1 MDKRKLLFV
10 IPEYSHGGT
19 NKSLENLLHFIDKEK
34 YEVSIYSLYED
45 GGRLYKDIFAPYA
58 VKKSI
63 WYYLLHDQ
71 RWTRKFYAL
80 CMKLCSS
87 INFNWLYRYEIN
99 RLQRKYKYD
108 SVIAFQENT
117 ATNVVAMLKEGR
129 TIAWVQCD
137 YKRISKN
144 RGHENDLN
152 IYDTYDKIC
161 CVSKT
166 TMESMQ
172 SVFPQLSHKITYI
185 YNTLDSDYIKR
196 LSEDDSI
203 AIPYDEK
210 HFNIL
215 SIGRFV
221 DVKQFHLIP
230 DIVKDIKSTRKFRW
244 YIIGSG
250 DATLAE
256 TKRKIAEYGLEDV
269 VILLGAKD
277 NPYPFF
283 KKANLHVCTS
293 FSESFSYT
301 IAESKILHTPVVSN
315 DFPVAFEVVDD
326 DSGWICNICNM
337 ASLLT
342 DIIADN
348 NQCYTQKLHSIAKYT
363 YDNSSIIKDFEQKI

>member
-1 MDKRKLLFV
+1 MKKRILFV

-45 GGRLYKDIFAPYA
+45 GGRLYKDIFKPYV
-58 VKKSI
+58 VKKSAL
-63 WYYLLHDQ
+63 YFLLHDHKV
-71 RWTRKFYAL
+71 TRKAYGFA
-80 CMKLCSS
+80 MKVFNSL
-87 INFNWLYRYEIN
+87 NFNWLYRYEIN
-99 RLQRKYKYD
+99 RLQRTFKYD
-108 SVIAFQENT
+108 CVIAFQENM
-117 ATNVVAMLKEGR
+117 ATNVVAMLKNVR

-137 YKRISKN
+137 YKRISKK

-152 IYDTYDKIC
+152 RYNTYDKIC

-203 AIPYDEK
+203 TIPFDEK
-210 HFNIL
+210 CFNIL

-221 DVKQFHLIP
+221 DVKQFHIIP
-230 DIVKDIKSTRKFRW
+230 DVVKDIKTSKKFRW

-250 DATLAE
+250 NATLAE
-256 TKRKIAEYGLEDV
+256 TRRKIAEYGLENII
-269 VILLGAKD
+269 ILLEAKD

-283 KKANLHVCTS
+283 KKADLHVCTS
-293 FSESFSYT
+293 ASESFSYT
-301 IAESKILHTPVVSN
+301 IAESKILHTPVVST
-315 DFPVAFEVVDD
+315 DFPVAFEVVDEE
-326 DSGWICNICNM
+326 SGWISNIENM
-337 ASLLT
+337 ASLLSE
-342 DIIADN
+342 IIDDKFN
-348 NQCYTQKLHSIAKYT
+348 CYSKKKQSIKNFV
-363 YDNSSIIKDFEQKI
+363 YDNTLIMKDFENIV